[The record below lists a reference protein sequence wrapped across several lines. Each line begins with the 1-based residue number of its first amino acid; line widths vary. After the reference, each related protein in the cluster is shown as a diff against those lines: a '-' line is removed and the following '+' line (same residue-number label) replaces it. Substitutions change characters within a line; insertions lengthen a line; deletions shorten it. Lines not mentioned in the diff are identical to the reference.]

1 MEMSLAK
8 ALAQNELAN
17 QLDDNILH
25 QLSRPIVSVA
35 SYASGL
41 FSSTKKLAPPTSSFA
56 SKSRKRNSVRTSSRM
71 DGKRRSAEHRRIA
84 GGRTHLRLPFPS
96 RGEVS
101 GLAGASTSQAVPSS
115 LATSYRNA
123 APLNYLIRTPPRRFA

>member
-84 GGRTHLRLPFPS
+84 GGRTHLYACPSHHEERCLGWLARPLAKRCPPLLPP
-96 RGEVS
+96 
-101 GLAGASTSQAVPSS
+101 
-115 LATSYRNA
+115 ATVMQ
-123 APLNYLIRTPPRRFA
+123 LH